1 MKIIRTLARFLVL
14 AGIAVGIVM
23 IMGKNRNS
31 FTGEGYIGE
40 SDIVIENGQMTPE
53 ALLALGRLSDP
64 QISPDGEYIL
74 YGVSYTSV
82 KDNRSCRNLFICRKD
97 GSERQQITKSGKSIS
112 NARWINGGKG
122 LAFIMGGQIWT
133 ANIRTGKEGWKVT
146 GLTQVSDIPAG
157 ISEFKLSPDQSRLI
171 YVSYVKSD
179 VKTPADCYEDLG
191 KANAYTTDDL
201 MYRHWDHTVME
212 IPHSFIADFSP
223 KAAASVTSET
233 STDILAG
240 EPANYELPTEPFSGI
255 EQLDWSPD
263 GKFIAYSCRKV
274 TGKKYAFS
282 TNTEIYIY
290 NVENGKCSKISTAGG
305 YDTDPVWS
313 PDGSK
318 ICWVSM
324 ERDGYEADKQR
335 LMISDLNWS
344 ELDENGCP
352 KASEPVDATADFK
365 YNVSGPVWDENC
377 KEIYFASLAEGL
389 QGIFK
394 AESGEEG
401 WQITRLT
408 DEDRWND
415 FGSPFHIAKTDEGGL
430 EMLTT
435 WCSMDFPTE
444 LAAVVVSPEGVEY
457 KPVTTENEH
466 ILSQIAEHNT
476 EARYVKTVDGKDML
490 TWVLYPPQFD
500 PAKKYPSILI
510 CLGGPQGTLSQGWS
524 YRWNYR
530 LMAAQGYVVVLPNRR
545 GTTAFGQEWTEQIS
559 GDYPGLN
566 MQDYLC
572 AAREIKAEP
581 YIDKIAACGASYG
594 GYSVYNLCGTHENTF
609 DAFIAHAGIFNQE
622 HMYMTTEEMW
632 FPNFDNGGL
641 HECEIDPRVGT
652 DEAPVGPAGDG
663 VTFGGIKQ
671 GGSPWSD
678 LPKAKRHYAM
688 SPHKNVTKW
697 NTPLMVI
704 HGAMD
709 YRVPVDQGM
718 AAYNAAQMMGVPSRL
733 LIFPEENHW
742 ILKPQNALMWH
753 REYFRWLDT
762 WCK

>member
-1 MKIIRTLARFLVL
+1 
-14 AGIAVGIVM
+14 M

-64 QISPDGEYIL
+64 QLSPDGEYIL
-74 YGVSYTSV
+74 YGVSYTSI

-146 GLTQVSDIPAG
+146 GLVQISDVPAG

-223 KAAASVTSET
+223 KAAVSVTPET
-233 STDILAG
+233 SIDILAG

-365 YNVSGPVWDENC
+365 YNVTGPVWDENC

-394 AESGEEG
+394 AESAEEG

>member
-133 ANIRTGKEGWKVT
+133 ANIRNGKEGWKVT

-223 KAAASVTSET
+223 KAAASVTPET

-290 NVENGKCSKISTAGG
+290 NVGNGKCSKISTAGG

-365 YNVSGPVWDENC
+365 YNVSGPVWDENS

-394 AESGEEG
+394 AEYADEV